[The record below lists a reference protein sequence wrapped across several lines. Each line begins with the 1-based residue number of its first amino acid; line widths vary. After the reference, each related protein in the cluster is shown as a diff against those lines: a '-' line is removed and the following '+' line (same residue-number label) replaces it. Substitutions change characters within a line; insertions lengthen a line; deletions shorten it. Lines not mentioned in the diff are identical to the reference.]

1 MHLAAQVI
9 ILHVHEACVYQVY
22 DSTHIHITICIRI
35 YTQVMSES
43 VACALEVLDCDQTR
57 QTRVFI
63 RMINRFFDCL
73 NVKTHKTGLMK
84 RNDALLP

>member
-1 MHLAAQVI
+1 
-9 ILHVHEACVYQVY
+9 
-22 DSTHIHITICIRI
+22 
-35 YTQVMSES
+35 MSES

-84 RNDALLP
+84 RNDALLPYRSQKDERFKVSTFLCVHDYYNYVNSVAHRSISQIP